1 MLKQITDYILL
12 IDDDE
17 ATRFYH
23 SVMAEEA
30 NITDQIIIARNGMEG
45 IDMLKKLSE
54 NSPELKGIVFLDI
67 NMPAV
72 DGWEVLSEFEKLNP
86 EFVKHQTIVMVSATD
101 HPKDFDKIESH
112 PHVKTYMPKPLVA
125 EKIRFLAESI

>member
-1 MLKQITDYILL
+1 MKNTDYILL

-30 NITDQIIIARNGMEG
+30 NVSEQILIARNGMEG
-45 IDMLKKLSE
+45 IDILKKLSAQ
-54 NSPELKGIVFLDI
+54 SPSFHGIIFLDI

-72 DGWEVLSEFEKLNP
+72 DGWEVLSEFEKMNP
-86 EFVKHQTIVMVSATD
+86 DFIQNQTLVMVSASD
-101 HPKDFDKIESH
+101 HPNDIEKIIAH
-112 PHVKTYMPKPLVA
+112 PLIHSYMPKPLIA
-125 EKIRFLAESI
+125 DKIRFLAESL

>member
-1 MLKQITDYILL
+1 MKNTDYILL

-30 NITDQIIIARNGMEG
+30 NVSDQILIARNGMEG
-45 IDMLKKLSE
+45 IDILKKIYTQ
-54 NSPELKGIVFLDI
+54 SPSIHGIIFLDI

-72 DGWEVLSEFEKLNP
+72 DGWEVLSEFEKMNSD
-86 EFVKHQTIVMVSATD
+86 FVQNQTLVMVSASD
-101 HPKDFDKIESH
+101 HPSDIEKIVAH
-112 PHVKTYMPKPLVA
+112 PLIHSYMPKPLIA
-125 EKIRFLAESI
+125 EKIRFLAESV

>member
-1 MLKQITDYILL
+1 MKNTDYILL

-30 NITDQIIIARNGMEG
+30 NVSEQILIARNGMEG
-45 IDMLKKLSE
+45 IDILKKISDQ
-54 NSPELKGIVFLDI
+54 SPSLQGIIFLDI

-72 DGWEVLSEFEKLNP
+72 DGWEVLSEFEKMNSD
-86 EFVKHQTIVMVSATD
+86 FIQTQTVVMVSASD
-101 HPKDFDKIESH
+101 HPKDIEKIIAH
-112 PHVKTYMPKPLVA
+112 PLIHSYMPKPLIA
-125 EKIRFLAESI
+125 EKIRFLAESL